1 MEAPLARTPRRPAQ
15 TRRFR
20 VALASSAGA
29 LIAILSLLCVF
40 QPHASGAELATA
52 RTRLAK
58 GDYAAAAG
66 SIREALDERPRGDD
80 WHIVLIQALMAQGLY
95 PDAQSVLTNA
105 LARSTRSLPLYWLAR
120 DVFRANGRPDRAAEM
135 VEEIP
140 KLVSQR
146 PWSFRDA
153 ENLIPFGRA
162 MLTLGADPKEV
173 LDKVFATAKRAS
185 PNLLD
190 LYLAS
195 GELALEKNDFALAAK
210 HFDEGLKHHAK
221 NADLLQGRARAFAGS
236 DREEAA
242 KMLQAALTENPRHA
256 PTLLL
261 LADHRIDSE
270 DYPGA
275 IEVLR
280 EIRKTNPWNSEAWS
294 YSAVI
299 AHLQNDPPAE
309 QEARTA
315 ARRYWT
321 NNPNV
326 PHLIGRKLS
335 QKYRFTEGAELQRE
349 ALRFDPGFIPAKAQ
363 LATDLLRLGE
373 NDEGWSLAQEVHE
386 ADAYDIA
393 AYNLVTLKD
402 TMASF
407 ITLTNEH
414 FIVRMSTNEAA
425 IYGGRVLHL
434 LDRARTTLVPK
445 YGLELTTPTTVEI
458 FPEQKDFGVRT
469 FGMPDNPGYLGVC
482 FGKVITA
489 NSPASSRG
497 NPVNWEAVL
506 WHEYCHVVTLQLTAN
521 KMPRWLS
528 EGISVYE
535 EREADPAWGEQ
546 LIPKY
551 REMILDGELTPVSR
565 LSAAFLIPKTPQH
578 LQFAYYQSSLVIEFL
593 IQRHGIDAI
602 RKILADLK
610 TGTFINDALAR
621 HTTAMDALEKEF
633 ATFAK
638 TKAESLGPGLDWEK
652 PVLEGVPAALGE
664 LARRVTASSNT
675 PGKTNY
681 WLLLQSASRHVEAK
695 NWADAK
701 TPLQQL
707 VTLHPTDIGPASAY
721 ALLARAHRELGE
733 AAEERDI
740 LSRWATI
747 DAEALEAYLRLME
760 IATAAAD
767 WPEVRRNA
775 ERYLSVNPLVA
786 APYRRLAEA
795 SEAAQD
801 LPTAIASYQTL
812 LRLDPPNPPEI
823 HYPLARLLYASGDP
837 GARRHVLQALEDAP
851 RHRAALQLLLQMGD
865 APAKPKP
872 PNPAGFE

>member
-15 TRRFR
+15 TRRYR
-20 VALASSAGA
+20 VAIASLTGVLFAVLGVFSP
-29 LIAILSLLCVF
+29 F
-40 QPHASGAELATA
+40 QPRASGAELETA
-52 RTRLAK
+52 RAQLAK
-58 GDYAAAAG
+58 GEYAAATR
-66 SIREALDERPRGDD
+66 ILQTALEERPRGDD
-80 WHIVLIQALMAQGLY
+80 WHIALIQALLAQGLY
-95 PDAQSVLTNA
+95 PEAQTVLTNA
-105 LARSTRSLPLYWLAR
+105 LARSNRSLPLYWLAR
-120 DVFRANGRPDRAAEM
+120 DVFRANGHPDRAAEI

-185 PNLLD
+185 PELLD

-210 HFDEGLKHHAK
+210 HFDDGLKHHPK
-221 NADLLQGRARAFAGS
+221 NPDLLQGRARAFAGS

-242 KMLQAALTENPRHA
+242 KMLQAALAENPRHA

-275 IEVLR
+275 TEVLK
-280 EIRKTNPWNSEAWS
+280 EIRKTNPWNPEAWS

-299 AHLQNDPPAE
+299 AHLQNDPSAE

-315 ARRYWT
+315 ALRYWT

-349 ALRFDPGFIPAKAQ
+349 ALRQDPEFIPAKAQ

-407 ITLTNEH
+407 VTLTNEH
-414 FIVRMSTNEAA
+414 FILRMSTNEAA
-425 IYGGRVLHL
+425 IYGSRVLQL
-434 LDRARTTLVPK
+434 LERARATLVPK

-551 REMILDGELTPVSR
+551 REMILDGELTPVGR

-578 LQFAYYQSSLVIEFL
+578 LQFAYYQSSLVVEFL
-593 IQRHGIDAI
+593 IQRHGIEAI

-610 TGTFINDALAR
+610 AGTFINDAIAR
-621 HTTAMDALEKEF
+621 HTVAMDALEKDF

-638 TKAESLGPGLDWEK
+638 AKAESLGPGLDWEK
-652 PVLEGVPAALGE
+652 PAPAGVPAALGD
-664 LARRVTASSNT
+664 LARRITAPST
-675 PGKTNY
+675 DTAKTNY
-681 WLLLQSASRHVEAK
+681 WLLLQSAGREIEAK
-695 NWADAK
+695 NWAGAK
-701 TPLQQL
+701 VPLQQL
-707 VTLHPTDIGPASAY
+707 VTLHPTDTGPSSAY
-721 ALLARAHRELGE
+721 AMLARAHRELGE

-740 LSRWATI
+740 LSRWAAI
-747 DAEALEAYLRLME
+747 DAEALEAYLRLMD
-760 IATAAAD
+760 IAADASD

-775 ERYLSVNPLVA
+775 ERYLAVNPLVA

-795 SEAAQD
+795 SESAQD
-801 LPTAIASYQTL
+801 LPTAIASYRTL
-812 LRLDPPNPPEI
+812 LRLDPPNPPEV
-823 HYPLARLLYASGDP
+823 HYPLAKLLHESGDP

-851 RHRAALQLLLQMGD
+851 RHRAALQLLLQMGEPPPAPTRAKD
-865 APAKPKP
+865 AWI
-872 PNPAGFE
+872 N